1 MHITAHEYV
10 PLSFWGGLLAVIAL
24 VTFLFAGY
32 QVLEIFAND
41 KGKRKFA
48 PFRVQMK
55 SLTVFTILTFIFGSA
70 SGYLFWKESTARVVQ
85 VGEGLGTTIVVDE
98 DQLRKWR
105 GDEIGMN
112 LVYSYIDETGTPVF
126 RDFSNPAK
134 SVHRRCPLIITER
147 ETTSDIVIFDR
158 EIGMKITPRC
168 TNFTTDGENVPI
180 ITPKPAPTPSVKSTT
195 RK

>member
-10 PLSFWGGLLAVIAL
+10 PLSFWGGLLAVIAFI
-24 VTFLFAGY
+24 TFLFAGY

-41 KGKRKFA
+41 KGKRQFA

-70 SGYLFWKESTARVVQ
+70 SGYLFWKQSTVRVVQ

-180 ITPKPAPTPSVKSTT
+180 VTPKPAPTPSAKSTT

>member
-10 PLSFWGGLLAVIAL
+10 PLSFWGGLLAVIAFI
-24 VTFLFAGY
+24 TFLFAGY

-41 KGKRKFA
+41 KGKRQFA
-48 PFRVQMK
+48 PFKVQMK

-70 SGYLFWKESTARVVQ
+70 SFYMFWKDSTARVVQ
-85 VGEGLGTTIVVDE
+85 IGEGLGTTIVVDE

-147 ETTSDIVIFDR
+147 ETTSDLVIFDR

-180 ITPKPAPTPSVKSTT
+180 TSPKPAPTASVKSTN

>member
-10 PLSFWGGLLAVIAL
+10 PLSFWGGLLAVIAFI
-24 VTFLFAGY
+24 TFLFAGY

-41 KGKRKFA
+41 KGKRQFA

-70 SGYLFWKESTARVVQ
+70 SFYMLWKDSTARVVQ
-85 VGEGLGTTIVVDE
+85 IGEGLGTTIVVDE
-98 DQLRKWR
+98 DQLRKWN
-105 GDEIGMN
+105 GDEIGLN

-134 SVHRRCPLIITER
+134 SVLRKCPLIITDR
-147 ETTSDIVIFDR
+147 ETTSDLVIFDR

-180 ITPKPAPTPSVKSTT
+180 ITPKPAPTTSVKSTT

>member
-10 PLSFWGGLLAVIAL
+10 PLSFWGGLLAVIAF

-55 SLTVFTILTFIFGSA
+55 SLTVITILTFIFGSA
-70 SGYLFWKESTARVVQ
+70 SVYLFWKDYSTRVVQ
-85 VGEGLGTTIVVDE
+85 IGEGLGTVVVVDE
-98 DQLRKWR
+98 EQLRKWR
-105 GDEIGMN
+105 GDEMGLN
-112 LVYSYIDETGTPVF
+112 LVYSYIDEEGTPVF
-126 RDFSNPAK
+126 RDLSNPSKAVLRK
-134 SVHRRCPLIITER
+134 CPLIFTEK
-147 ETTSDIVIFDR
+147 ETPPGIVVFDR

-168 TNFTTDGENVPI
+168 TNFTTEGENVPI
-180 ITPKPAPTPSVKSTT
+180 TTPKPAPTASVKSTP
-195 RK
+195 RR

>member
-10 PLSFWGGLLAVIAL
+10 PLSFWGGLLAVIAFTTL
-24 VTFLFAGY
+24 LFAGY
-32 QVLEIFAND
+32 QILEIFAND
-41 KGKRKFA
+41 EDKRKFA

-70 SGYLFWKESTARVVQ
+70 SFYMFWKGSTARVVQ
-85 VGEGLGTTIVVDE
+85 IGEGLGTTIVVDE
-98 DQLRKWR
+98 DQLRKWD
-105 GDEIGMN
+105 GGEIGLN

-126 RDFSNPAK
+126 RDFSNPAN
-134 SVHRRCPLIITER
+134 SVLRKCPLIITER
-147 ETTSDIVIFDR
+147 ETTSDLVIFDR

-180 ITPKPAPTPSVKSTT
+180 TSPKPAPTASVKSTN

>member
-10 PLSFWGGLLAVIAL
+10 PLSFWGGLLAVIAFI
-24 VTFLFAGY
+24 TFLFAGY

-41 KGKRKFA
+41 KGKRQFA

-70 SGYLFWKESTARVVQ
+70 SGYLFWKQSTARVVQ

-112 LVYSYIDETGTPVF
+112 LVYSYID
-126 RDFSNPAK
+126 AK

-180 ITPKPAPTPSVKSTT
+180 ITPKPAPTTSAKSTT